1 MAAAQGDLRYAKH
14 GHVHLAYRTWG
25 AGPPMLWLPS
35 QFIPISAMDEEP
47 AYERFISHLASFSTL
62 IAFDRVG
69 IGHSDP
75 IPADVT
81 PTVDGWSM
89 EILSVLDAAE
99 VEHVQLLAHMGGG
112 MAAVQFAVDHPERVA
127 GLVMAMGVGGFGGV
141 AEDEDLLA
149 LVKSSASPAYT
160 DRHGDPVDFLSE
172 MAPTRA
178 GDARFRSWWDAAGR
192 RGASPTVAQTYLE
205 MHARGDVSGLAG
217 QVTAPTLVINRPD
230 HRPDYVR
237 GDYLFGMTIP
247 GARLVELPGVDA
259 LPWLPDS
266 EALVAEVEDF
276 VTGARRPTEATR
288 ALLTVMFTDVVGS
301 TERAAQLGDDS
312 WRDLLETHD
321 QVMRREL
328 SRYDGREI
336 DTAGDGFLT
345 TFATPTQAVKCAAHL
360 HRAMAAIGLQL
371 RVGIHCGE
379 VEVRGQNIAGITVHI
394 AARVQS
400 KAEPAAIFVTSTV
413 KGAMAGANLV
423 FEPRGTHAL
432 KGVPDEWAL
441 FAVVV

>member
-1 MAAAQGDLRYAKH
+1 MAAAQGEVRYAKH
-14 GHVHLAYRTWG
+14 GDVHLAYRTWG
-25 AGPPMLWLPS
+25 EGPAVLWIPS

-47 AYERFISHLASFSTL
+47 AYERFIRRLASFSTL
-62 IAFDRVG
+62 ISFDRLG
-69 IGHSDP
+69 IGLSDP
-75 IPADVT
+75 LRAAEP
-81 PTVDGWSM
+81 PTIDRWAAG
-89 EILSVLDAAE
+89 ITAVLDAAR
-99 VEHVQLLAHMGGG
+99 VERVHLLAHLAGG
-112 MAAVQFAVDHPERVA
+112 MPAVKFAVDHPERVV
-127 GLVMAMGVGGFGGV
+127 GLIMAMAVGSFGGI
-141 AEDEDLLA
+141 AQDPELIQ
-149 LVKSSASPAYT
+149 LVVSSASPEYT
-160 DRHGDPVDFLSE
+160 EQHGNPVDFLSE
-172 MAPTRA
+172 MAPTRRE
-178 GDARFRSWWDAAGR
+178 DLRFRTWWENAGR
-192 RGASPTVAQTYLE
+192 RGASPTVAQAYLH
-205 MHARGDVSGLAG
+205 MHAHGDVTGLAG

-230 HRPDYVR
+230 HRTDYVR
-237 GDYLFGMTIP
+237 GDYQFGMAIP
-247 GARLVELPGVDA
+247 GARLVELAGVDA

-276 VTGARRPTEATR
+276 VTGARRPTEVTR

-400 KAEPAAIFVTSTV
+400 KADPAQIFVTSTV
-413 KGAMAGANLV
+413 KEAMAGANHV

-432 KGVPDEWAL
+432 KGVPDEWSL
-441 FAVVV
+441 FAVAP